1 MYGLE
6 IKRGAKMKEARANNH
21 SNLLGRTLFLL
32 PVSVLFLAFFV
43 YPFIFTVMTSFTTWR
58 GIGSMKFNGI
68 SNYAKLIS
76 DPTFRKA
83 LLNNVVWALCQGFVQ
98 VPLAAIV
105 AMILVRKPT
114 GWRFLR
120 TVYYLPNV
128 ISTVALAMVWVAM
141 YNVTGPV
148 NVVLGKLF
156 GVMPRNW
163 LGDPSTALGAVIFQ
177 TVIYIGYFMIVLLAA
192 AMNIPKTLYEAAEI
206 DGASTLQQEFRI
218 TLPMLRGSLV
228 TTMTLAMAYGIRHFE
243 STYLMTGGG
252 PAYATTTMGI
262 DLYLKMDALRYSE
275 ASTAGVFLILL
286 GTVVIGLLRK
296 LFGKSDPMSEMAQ

>member
-1 MYGLE
+1 ME

-58 GIGSMKFNGI
+58 GIGSMKFNRI

-83 LLNNVVWALCQGFVQ
+83 LLNNVVWALCQGFIQ

-148 NVVLGKLF
+148 NIVLGKLF

>member
-1 MYGLE
+1 
-6 IKRGAKMKEARANNH
+6 MKEARANNH

-83 LLNNVVWALCQGFVQ
+83 LLNNVVWALCQGFIQ

-286 GTVVIGLLRK
+286 GTVVISLLRK

>member
-1 MYGLE
+1 MRRTYVS
-6 IKRGAKMKEARANNH
+6 KK
-21 SNLLGRTLFLL
+21 SNWLGRILFLL
-32 PVSVLFLAFFV
+32 PVVILFLAFFV
-43 YPFIFTVMTSFTTWR
+43 YPFIFTVLTSFTSWR
-58 GIGSMKFNGI
+58 GIGAMKFNGI
-68 SNYAKLIS
+68 ANYLKLMS
-76 DPTFRKA
+76 DPTFRLA
-83 LLNNVVWALCQGFVQ
+83 LRNNIIWALCQGFIQ

-105 AMILVRKPT
+105 AMILVRKPH
-114 GWRFLR
+114 GWKVMR

-141 YNVTGPV
+141 YNVTGPI
-148 NVVLGKLF
+148 NAILGKLF
-156 GVMPRNW
+156 GMAPRNW
-163 LGDPSTALGAVIFQ
+163 LGNPTTALGAVIFQ
-177 TVIYIGYFMIVLLAA
+177 TVIYIGYFMIVLLAS

-206 DGASTLQQEFRI
+206 DGASTLQQEFAI

-286 GTVVIGLLRK
+286 GTVAISLLRK
-296 LFGKSDPMSEMAQ
+296 IFGKSDPMSEMAQ

>member
-1 MYGLE
+1 MQKIHIG
-6 IKRGAKMKEARANNH
+6 RH

-32 PVSVLFLAFFV
+32 PVSILFLAFFV
-43 YPFIFTVMTSFTTWR
+43 YPFIFTVMTSFTSWR

-68 SNYAKLIS
+68 ANYTKLIS

-83 LLNNVVWALCQGFVQ
+83 LVNNIIWAMCQGFIQ

-105 AMILVRKPT
+105 AMILVRKPK
-114 GWRFLR
+114 GWKFMR

-148 NVVLGKLF
+148 NAILGKLF
-156 GVMPRNW
+156 GMAPKNW

-177 TVIYIGYFMIVLLAA
+177 TVIYIGYFMIVLLAS
-192 AMNIPKTLYEAAEI
+192 AMNIPKTLYGAAEI
-206 DGASTLQQEFRI
+206 DGASTLQQEYHI

-286 GTVVIGLLRK
+286 GTVVISLLRK